1 MTLPSL
7 IAGKK
12 SDDGLYC
19 ILQVIIKRIFQLN
32 KPFWKNFVDSLLAQF
47 IASMGDK
54 VIISDKKDLWCIR
67 NALLHKLKSVKKVED
82 QIGRSSF

>member
-12 SDDGLYC
+12 SDGGLYC
-19 ILQVIIKRIFQLN
+19 IQVIIKRIFQLN
-32 KPFWKNFVDSLLAQF
+32 KPFWQIFFDSLLAQF

-54 VIISDKKDLWCIR
+54 VIISDKKDLWRIR
-67 NALLHKLKSVKKVED
+67 NALLHKLKPVKKVED
-82 QIGRSSF
+82 QIGRSSL